1 MLTINKGRGSDM
13 RRKGYM
19 RDHLSGSNIFSRLL
33 RIVGTDC
40 RSLFTK
46 TYKELRQVIDQE
58 MENLCGNLHIIV
70 AEEGEVT
77 EATRFPDIAN
87 TLHDDVEKAEKTLEK
102 ACKIVDRL
110 GSTSSYPGLEHAGG

>member
-1 MLTINKGRGSDM
+1 M

-33 RIVGTDC
+33 RTVGTDC

-46 TYKELRQVIDQE
+46 TCKELRQVIDQE

-70 AEEGEVT
+70 AEEGELT
-77 EATRFPDIAN
+77 EATRFPE
-87 TLHDDVEKAEKTLEK
+87 TAEKLRERVNTGEEILEK
-102 ACKIVDRL
+102 AREIVNRL
-110 GSTSSYPGLEHAGG
+110 QRASLPS